1 MKTSIQLQGCVPAT
15 DGEGN
20 VQKNWSN
27 VAMIY
32 GTLIPVSNTIS
43 VRSAGL
49 IDDVD
54 YEFYTKVE
62 NAQMI
67 KGNRFIVN
75 NEPLYIEKILDY
87 GKIRV
92 IGLNNALGGDK

>member
-1 MKTSIQLQGCVPAT
+1 MKTSIQLQECVPAT

-20 VQKNWSN
+20 VQKTWPD

-32 GTLIPVSNTIS
+32 GTLIPVSNTLS
-43 VRSAGL
+43 VRAAGL

-54 YEFYTKVE
+54 YEFYTKIE
-62 NAQMI
+62 NAKMI
-67 KGNRFIVN
+67 KGNRFIVDD
-75 NEPLYIEKILDY
+75 EPLFIEKILDY